1 MIMLAQK
8 NSTHKLLQRFIPI
21 ISVCVVLILQ
31 TTCSKR
37 DNAKEQHLNRLAN
50 ASSPYLQEHADNPV
64 DWYEWGVEALD
75 KAKRENKPLI
85 ISVGY
90 ASCHWCHV
98 MERESFMD
106 TAVARFMN
114 DNFVSI
120 KVDRE
125 ERPDIDQIY
134 INTAQLISGNAGW
147 PLNAFA
153 LPDGK
158 PFYAATYF
166 PKEQW
171 LKVLQQIVAAYKND
185 NATVVT
191 QAEALTKGI
200 QTYDVITPPSD
211 YQGNYSKKNYQD
223 IFSSCQSQFDY
234 QFGGLSGSPKFPMP
248 VVWEYVLQNYYLTGN
263 KKSLDAVT
271 VTLEHMAKGG
281 IYDQLGGG
289 FARYATDSMWRIP
302 HFEKMLYDNA
312 QLISLYSHAYLLTKS
327 SLYENIIHETLEF
340 IKKEL
345 TSPEGGFYSSLNA
358 DTDDEEGK
366 FYVWRKAEIED
377 IQNKRAASLVVDY
390 YNITDSGNWED
401 NKNILFINRSDND
414 FASSHAMTIDE
425 LKEQVI
431 RAKQILLKERNKR
444 IRPSIDTKI
453 LTSWNALMLTGYV
466 DAFFASG
473 RQEYLQTALKN
484 ANFLE
489 KKMINDEGRLWR
501 NYKGGVASVDAFLD
515 DYALL
520 ANAFIR
526 LYEATFDI
534 HWLEQAR
541 SLAEY
546 AILHFQDKQSG
557 LFFYTANEAEY
568 IVARKKELADNV
580 IPSSNSVMADVLY
593 RLGEYYDKD
602 SYRKMSTSMLR
613 QLTNDITKNGAYYAN
628 WASLMGLITYKP
640 FEVAILGNDATD
652 ITKQMKRTYLPTVL
666 YMGGMLENLPL
677 LENKY
682 VKGETI
688 IYVCR
693 DKVCKLPTKDVSTA
707 LHQIKE

>member
-1 MIMLAQK
+1 MTIRIIPSITLCALA
-8 NSTHKLLQRFIPI
+8 
-21 ISVCVVLILQ
+21 ILQ
-31 TTCSKR
+31 TTCSYRNEEK
-37 DNAKEQHLNRLAN
+37 KGSEHLNRLSQ
-50 ASSPYLQEHADNPV
+50 ASSPYLQEHSDNPV
-64 DWYEWGVEALD
+64 EWYEWGVEALD
-75 KAKRENKPLI
+75 KAKREKKPLI
-85 ISVGY
+85 ISIGY
-90 ASCHWCHV
+90 AACHWCHV

-106 TAVARFMN
+106 TAVAKFMN

-134 INTAQLISGNAGW
+134 INAAQLISGNAGW

-185 NATVVT
+185 NANVVT

-200 QTYDVITPPSD
+200 QTYDVITLPSD

-263 KKSLDAVT
+263 KKSLEAVT

-289 FARYATDSMWRIP
+289 FARYAIDSMWRIP

-312 QLISLYSHAYLLTKS
+312 QLISLYSHAYQLTKN
-327 SLYENIIHETLEF
+327 SLYENISKETLDF

-366 FYVWRKAEIED
+366 FYVWTKAEIDD
-377 IQNKRAASLVVDY
+377 ILDKNAASLVVDY
-390 YNITDSGNWED
+390 YNVTDSGNWED
-401 NKNILFINRSDND
+401 TKNILFVTSSDID
-414 FASSHAMTIDE
+414 FASSRSMTIAE
-425 LKEQVI
+425 LKERVI
-431 RAKQILLKERNKR
+431 QAKKIMLKERNKR

-473 RQEYLQTALKN
+473 RQEYLQIALKN

-489 KKMINDEGRLWR
+489 KKMIHDDGKLWR
-501 NYKGGVASVDAFLD
+501 NYKADKASVDAFLD

-520 ANAFIR
+520 ASAFIR

-534 HWLEQAR
+534 HWLAQAR
-541 SLAEY
+541 SLAEF
-546 AILHFQDKQSG
+546 AILHFQDKQNG
-557 LFFYTANEAEY
+557 LFFYTTNEAEH
-568 IVARKKELADNV
+568 IVAKKKELADHV

-602 SYRKMSTSMLR
+602 SYREMSTSMLR

-640 FEVAILGNDATD
+640 FEVALLGNDATD
-652 ITKQMKRTYLPTVL
+652 LTKQMKRTYLPTVL
-666 YMGGMLENLPL
+666 FMGGMLENLPL

>member
-1 MIMLAQK
+1 
-8 NSTHKLLQRFIPI
+8 
-21 ISVCVVLILQ
+21 
-31 TTCSKR
+31 
-37 DNAKEQHLNRLAN
+37 
-50 ASSPYLQEHADNPV
+50 
-64 DWYEWGVEALD
+64 
-75 KAKRENKPLI
+75 
-85 ISVGY
+85 
-90 ASCHWCHV
+90 
-98 MERESFMD
+98 
-106 TAVARFMN
+106 
-114 DNFVSI
+114 
-120 KVDRE
+120 
-125 ERPDIDQIY
+125 
-134 INTAQLISGNAGW
+134 
-147 PLNAFA
+147 
-153 LPDGK
+153 
-158 PFYAATYF
+158 
-166 PKEQW
+166 
-171 LKVLQQIVAAYKND
+171 
-185 NATVVT
+185 
-191 QAEALTKGI
+191 
-200 QTYDVITPPSD
+200 
-211 YQGNYSKKNYQD
+211 
-223 IFSSCQSQFDY
+223 
-234 QFGGLSGSPKFPMP
+234 
-248 VVWEYVLQNYYLTGN
+248 
-263 KKSLDAVT
+263 
-271 VTLEHMAKGG
+271 MAKGG

-289 FARYATDSMWRIP
+289 FARYATDSMWMIP

-312 QLISLYSHAYLLTKS
+312 QLISLYSHAYQLTKS

-358 DTDDEEGK
+358 DADDEEGK
-366 FYVWRKAEIED
+366 FYVWTKAEIDD
-377 IQNKRAASLVVDY
+377 ILDKNAASLVVDY
-390 YNITDSGNWED
+390 YNVTDSGNWED
-401 NKNILFINRSDND
+401 TKNILFVTSSDID
-414 FASSHAMTIDE
+414 FASSRSMTIAE
-425 LKEQVI
+425 LKERVI
-431 RAKQILLKERNKR
+431 QAKKIMLKERNKR

-489 KKMINDEGRLWR
+489 KKMIHDDGKLWR
-501 NYKGGVASVDAFLD
+501 NYKADKASVDAFLD

-526 LYEATFDI
+526 LYEATVDI

-541 SLAEY
+541 SLAEF

-602 SYRKMSTSMLR
+602 SYREMSTSMLR